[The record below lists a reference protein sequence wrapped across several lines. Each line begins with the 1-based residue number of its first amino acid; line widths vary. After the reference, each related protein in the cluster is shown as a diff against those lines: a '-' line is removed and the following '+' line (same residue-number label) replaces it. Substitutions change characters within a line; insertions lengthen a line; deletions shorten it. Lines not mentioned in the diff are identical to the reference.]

1 VFLLLLSGAPPC
13 KSQSNKNYCDA
24 LNVPYP
30 PEAVDRFPQGLML
43 RSVSRPSKTQTNA
56 MIDRMKSTSHIIRD
70 NGLSKQLAPV
80 ITARIRAIRIT
91 DMLQGTGA
99 RI

>member
-1 VFLLLLSGAPPC
+1 
-13 KSQSNKNYCDA
+13 
-24 LNVPYP
+24 
-30 PEAVDRFPQGLML
+30 
-43 RSVSRPSKTQTNA
+43 

-70 NGLSKQLAPV
+70 NGPPKQLAPV

>member
-1 VFLLLLSGAPPC
+1 MKPLTPLLT
-13 KSQSNKNYCDA
+13 
-24 LNVPYP
+24 
-30 PEAVDRFPQGLML
+30 E
-43 RSVSRPSKTQTNA
+43 
-56 MIDRMKSTSHIIRD
+56 IDRMKSASHIIRD
-70 NGLSKQLAPV
+70 NGLPKQLAPV